1 MEWYSR
7 REIGTAIWN
16 QARRKEVKWLVNDSE
31 IGEFGIRKCRINHS
45 EDTLKWLKILGA
57 NKRPTSVAKIAIF

>member
-45 EDTLKWLKILGA
+45 ELT
-57 NKRPTSVAKIAIF
+57 

>member
-16 QARRKEVKWLVNDSE
+16 QARRKEVKWLVIDSE
-31 IGEFGIRKCRINHS
+31 IGEFGIS
-45 EDTLKWLKILGA
+45 AE
-57 NKRPTSVAKIAIF
+57 S